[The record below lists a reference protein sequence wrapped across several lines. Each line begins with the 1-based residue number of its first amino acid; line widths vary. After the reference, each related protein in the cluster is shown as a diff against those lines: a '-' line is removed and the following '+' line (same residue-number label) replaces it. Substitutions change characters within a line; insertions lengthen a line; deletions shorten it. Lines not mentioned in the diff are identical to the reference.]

1 MIGWHDSKR
10 PREESNNS
18 ASTPAAPGGVF
29 EESLKADDCVKIL
42 VKCIQNIEKQ
52 VKELFLLERENK
64 EKHTKGESDLSEL
77 TKTKTRERQNY

>member
-1 MIGWHDSKR
+1 M
-10 PREESNNS
+10 
-18 ASTPAAPGGVF
+18 
-29 EESLKADDCVKIL
+29 KADDCVKIL